1 MEKPSDFALEIPVPS
16 IFTDEKFF
24 VIWRFIIQL
33 FLMEKTDKTME
44 FPSELIEI

>member
-16 IFTDEKFF
+16 IFTDEKSS
-24 VIWRFIIQL
+24 VIIYYSITLDGKNRQ
-33 FLMEKTDKTME
+33 

>member
-16 IFTDEKFF
+16 IFTDEKSF
-24 VIWRFIIQL
+24 VITLDGKNRQ
-33 FLMEKTDKTME
+33 